1 MAASRITA
9 TVEGVQRRTDE
20 LIGAARALSDDDLER
35 PSGLPGWSRLTILC
49 HLRFGATMT
58 ARMTRAT
65 IDGQPTA
72 FYPEGRELQ
81 RPRTLRP
88 APGESP
94 RQVIASLAQLSLELA
109 DVWVG
114 CSAGVWDQPTRDS
127 DNGGRLPR
135 MPLTVG
141 DLALLRFTEV
151 EVHGSDLGIGLRDW
165 STEFVEATLPRRVSW
180 LGRRTP
186 PRLHES
192 ASLPMTWIL
201 AATDGPSYSVRIEP
215 DTQTSAEVVPFTAA
229 AHHRIE
235 GTSRALLAVILGRLE
250 AHDRRADDPAIASF
264 RQTFPGP

>member
-1 MAASRITA
+1 MADSRVTA
-9 TVEGVQRRTDE
+9 TVEGVPRRTDE
-20 LIGAARALSDDDLER
+20 LVNAVSVLTDDDLAR

-49 HLRFGATMT
+49 HLRYGATMT
-58 ARMTRAT
+58 VRMTRAT
-65 IDGQPTA
+65 IDGQPTS

-94 RQVIASLAQLSLELA
+94 RQVIASLAQRSAELA
-109 DVWVG
+109 DVW
-114 CSAGVWDQPTRDS
+114 AGLGTGDWDRPVTDLN
-127 DNGGRLPR
+127 DDGRLPR

-165 STEFVEATLPRRVSW
+165 STEFVQTTLPRRVSW
-180 LGRRTP
+180 LGRRTA

-192 ASLPMTWIL
+192 ARLPMTWIL
-201 AATDGPSYSVRIEP
+201 AATDGPSYSIRIDP
-215 DTQTSAEVVPFTAA
+215 DALTTAEVVPFAA
-229 AHHRIE
+229 AAQHRIE

-250 AHDRRADDPAIASF
+250 AHDRGADDPAVSSF